1 MHTARSKWIVRL
13 WVAGLGL
20 LALAASGRVVFTAQP
35 VVVYVAPIEGMI
47 DLGLAPF
54 VQRVLDEAVQERAAA
69 VILEINTFGGRVDAA
84 VLIRDALLNARV
96 PTVAFINKRAISA
109 GALISLATEKIIMS
123 GGGTIGAAT
132 PVQMGQPGAPAQPV
146 EEKTVSYVRKEFRST
161 AEARKRPPLVAEA
174 MVDADVEIPGLIQ
187 KGKLLTLTT
196 EEALKHK
203 VADFRSDNLESAL
216 EQLGLGGAQIR
227 RVAPNWAEDLV
238 RFLTN
243 PIVSSLLMTVGMLGI
258 FLEIRTPGFGLPGA
272 LGVSSLALFFWGH
285 WLVQLAGWEELLL
298 VASGIVLLVLEI
310 FVIPGFGFAGVL
322 GIGALIAGLGLS
334 LIGGGATWQFIAL
347 AIGQVMISILLA
359 VAASLLFLRVLPRL
373 PFGRQLI
380 LDTGLEAE
388 EGYASAPESD
398 TRWLGKKG
406 TSLSPLRPAGI
417 AEFDGERVDVV
428 SDGGF
433 IDVGMLIIVTRV
445 DGNRI
450 VVRRHRPTTEGS

>member
-1 MHTARSKWIVRL
+1 MRVNQQKWIVWL
-13 WVAGLGL
+13 VGFGLFAL
-20 LALAASGRVVFTAQP
+20 LASSRIVLTAQTS
-35 VVVYVAPIEGMI
+35 VVYVAPIEGMI

-54 VQRVLDEAVQERAAA
+54 VQRVLNEAAQEGAAA

-84 VLIRDALLNARV
+84 VLIRDALLSAAV

-109 GALISLATEKIIMS
+109 GALITLAAEKIVMAN
-123 GGGTIGAAT
+123 GGTIGAAT

-203 VADFRSDNLESAL
+203 VADFRAETLESVL
-216 EQLGLGGAQIR
+216 DQLGLAGAQAR
-227 RVAPNWAEDLV
+227 RVSPNWAEDLV

-272 LGVSSLALFFWGH
+272 LGIASLALFFWGH
-285 WLVQLAGWEELLL
+285 WLVQLAGWEEMLL

-310 FVIPGFGFAGVL
+310 FVIPGFGLAGIA
-322 GIGALIAGLGLS
+322 GIGALLAGLSLS
-334 LIGGGATWQFIAL
+334 LIGGGATWEFVAMAL
-347 AIGQVMISILLA
+347 GRVLISVFLA
-359 VAASLLFLRVLPRL
+359 LVASLLLLRFLPRL

-380 LDTGLEAE
+380 LKTGLAAG

-398 TRWLGKKG
+398 NRWLGKSG
-406 TSLSPLRPAGI
+406 TARSPLRPAGI
-417 AEFDGERVDVV
+417 AVIDGERVDVV
-428 SDGGF
+428 SDGEF
-433 IDVGMLIIVTRV
+433 IDVGMPIFVTRV

-450 VVRRHRPTTEGS
+450 VVRRQRGSTEGS

>member
-1 MHTARSKWIVRL
+1 MRMTRSKWTVRL
-13 WVAGLGL
+13 WTTGLGL
-20 LALAASGRVVFTAQP
+20 LVLLASGRVVLAAQTP
-35 VVVYVAPIEGMI
+35 VVYVAPIEGMI

-54 VQRVLDEAVQERAAA
+54 VQRVLNEATQEGAAA

-96 PTVAFINKRAISA
+96 PTVAFVNKRAISA
-109 GALISLATEKIIMS
+109 GALISLAAEKIFMAN
-123 GGGTIGAAT
+123 GGTIGAAT

-146 EEKTVSYVRKEFRST
+146 EEKTVSYVRKEFRAT
-161 AEARKRPPLVAEA
+161 AEARKRPPLIAEA

-203 VADFRSDNLESAL
+203 VADFRAETLESVL
-216 EQLGLGGAQIR
+216 EQLGLAGAQAR
-227 RVAPNWAEDLV
+227 RVSPNWAEDLV

-272 LGVSSLALFFWGH
+272 LGVASLALFFWGH

-298 VASGIVLLVLEI
+298 VASGFVLLVLEI
-310 FVIPGFGFAGVL
+310 FVIPGFGLAGVL
-322 GIGALIAGLGLS
+322 GIGALLAGLSLS
-334 LIGGGATWQFIAL
+334 LIGGGATWEFAAIAMGRVL
-347 AIGQVMISILLA
+347 ISVLLA
-359 VAASLLFLRVLPRL
+359 LAASLLLLRFLPRL

-380 LDTGLEAE
+380 LETGLAAG

-398 TRWLGKKG
+398 NRWLGKNG
-406 TSLSPLRPAGI
+406 RTFSPLRPAGI
-417 AEFDGERVDVV
+417 AEIDGERVDVV
-428 SDGGF
+428 SDGEF
-433 IDVGMLIIVTRV
+433 IDAGISISVTRV

-450 VVRRHRPTTEGS
+450 VVRRHRASTEGS

>member
-1 MHTARSKWIVRL
+1 MRVNQQKWIVWL
-13 WVAGLGL
+13 VGFGLFAL
-20 LALAASGRVVFTAQP
+20 LASSRIVLTAQTS
-35 VVVYVAPIEGMI
+35 VVYVAPIEGMI

-54 VQRVLDEAVQERAAA
+54 VQRVLNEAAQEGAAA

-84 VLIRDALLNARV
+84 VLIRDALLSAAV

-109 GALISLATEKIIMS
+109 GALITLAAEKIVMAN
-123 GGGTIGAAT
+123 GGTIGAAT

-203 VADFRSDNLESAL
+203 VADFRAETLESVL
-216 EQLGLGGAQIR
+216 DQLGLAGAQAR
-227 RVAPNWAEDLV
+227 RVSPNWAEDLV

-272 LGVSSLALFFWGH
+272 LGIASLALFFWGH
-285 WLVQLAGWEELLL
+285 WLVQLAGWEEMLL

-310 FVIPGFGFAGVL
+310 FVIPGFGLAGIA
-322 GIGALIAGLGLS
+322 GIGALLAGLSLS
-334 LIGGGATWQFIAL
+334 LIGGGATWEFVAMAL
-347 AIGQVMISILLA
+347 GRVLISVFLA
-359 VAASLLFLRVLPRL
+359 LVASLLLLRFLPRL

-380 LDTGLEAE
+380 LETGLAVG

-398 TRWLGKKG
+398 NRWLGKSG
-406 TSLSPLRPAGI
+406 TARSPLRPAGI
-417 AEFDGERVDVV
+417 AVIDGERVDVV
-428 SDGGF
+428 SDGEF
-433 IDVGMLIIVTRV
+433 IDVGMPIFVTRV

-450 VVRRHRPTTEGS
+450 VVRRQRGSTEGS